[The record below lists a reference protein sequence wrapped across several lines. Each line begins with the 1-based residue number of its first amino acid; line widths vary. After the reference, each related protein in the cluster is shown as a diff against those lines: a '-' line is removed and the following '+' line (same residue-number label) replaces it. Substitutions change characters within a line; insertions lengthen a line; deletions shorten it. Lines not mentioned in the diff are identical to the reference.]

1 MFNYTWTGNV
11 RQLKN
16 VVESLVVLDIDGVL
30 DMDDLSP
37 DLSGSTASS
46 EMNPP
51 IDNSHSALIGQSLE
65 EIERWA
71 YENTLNLTGG
81 NREETA
87 RILGVSERTLYRKI
101 NQFGFN

>member
-1 MFNYTWTGNV
+1 M

-37 DLSGSTASS
+37 DLLGSS
-46 EMNPP
+46 ESPEP
-51 IDNSHSALIGQSLE
+51 IASLDGSHSALIGQSLE
-65 EIERWA
+65 EIEKQAIRNA
-71 YENTLNLTGG
+71 LRLTGG